1 MSVNVR
7 FKIGQKKGIT
17 ANYNVSNEE
26 PIKTIFRINAPSAAF
41 SSITGSPYD
50 NANLKDALDAKADKS
65 ELDADVEIINQTINE
80 NYNTLDSKIDDVQS
94 DLSGDISTLETAIQN
109 EAITRAEDDTLL
121 QGDINTLRNDLTS
134 EINNRATADNTLQG
148 NINNIQ
154 NTINGYG
161 NIVTHNVSE
170 FATAAQ
176 GLLAD
181 SALQPNDNISKL
193 TNDVGYITSASL
205 PTVNNG
211 TLTIQAN
218 STTVGTFTANQSGD
232 TIANITIPTDTAD
245 LTNGANF
252 VNTTDLATK
261 VSKSGDTMT
270 GDLEIN
276 KSIYLTSVAATA
288 ANSASKLYFGPKSSP
303 YNYMAANTSGV
314 FGIYNSSGKGIG
326 CYPTQNL
333 FPTNNIDLGRSNN
346 KWKDIYASGKL
357 YGASTNISITNL
369 ISGANK
375 GATAIQPNDNVSSLT
390 NDAGY
395 ITSASLPTV
404 NDATITIQKNGT
416 DVNSFTLNQASDDT
430 INITVPT
437 TAADVGALP
446 NTTTINDL
454 TTVEQQAA
462 LNSGATT
469 TNIGQIATNTGDIS
483 TINGKIPAQ
492 ASSSNQ
498 LADKNFVN
506 SSVQTATA
514 NFRGNWNDW
523 AAVPSVAS
531 DYPEDYAGNKTPT
544 VNDYLVVQ
552 DASDYTQDTL
562 EGTWRFKYTGDW
574 STDGK
579 SGWIP
584 EYQVNETPLTAA
596 QLAALN
602 SGITA
607 NDVTLIG
614 TALQPNDNISELTN
628 NAGYITGITSSDV
641 TAALGYT
648 PLQSSDISNMVTT
661 DTAQDISGRKTF
673 LGEKAIY
680 FKQNAAADKLGFTL
694 YNASSAELGAMEWRP
709 NTINGNAL
717 FNLNCSQSGSN
728 YVGFRYWS
736 GINIVAPRP
745 TTNGNY
751 FIPTHITNGSVTVT
765 ADNKGTVNIS
775 TLLPDVS
782 NFVTSSDLST
792 TLSNY
797 VLSSSLATVA
807 TTGAY
812 SDLTGTPTIPSK
824 TSDLTNDSGFITG
837 INSSDVTAALGYTPY
852 NSTNPDGFI
861 TSSALAPYA
870 LSSSL
875 ATVATSGDYDDLS
888 NKPTIPTVNDATIT
902 FTQGGTTK
910 GTITLNQSSDAT
922 IALDAG
928 GGGTTIPNPA
938 YGTSSTAAATAQKVV
953 SIPAI
958 TELNVGQVIM
968 IRPSTTSTVASSTIK
983 LNNFT
988 AYPMR
993 YNNAAI
999 STSTDSTVWGAN
1011 FISSFMFD
1019 GTYWQFIGHGIDSN
1033 TTYSAMSVSEGTTGT
1048 ATNSRT
1054 VRADY
1059 LKQIIQGT
1067 KLTSLSTADNSA
1079 VVATDSILTGI
1090 GKLQAQLNGT
1100 VQIDDTTASS
1110 STVYSSQK
1118 TQDLIDALV
1127 ARIMAL
1133 EANING
1139 GNA

>member
-80 NYNTLDSKIDDVQS
+80 NYNTLDGKIDSINGALS
-94 DLSGDISTLETAIQN
+94 DSITAIDSTIGGYGDI
-109 EAITRAEDDTLL
+109 
-121 QGDINTLRNDLTS
+121 
-134 EINNRATADNTLQG
+134 
-148 NINNIQ
+148 
-154 NTINGYG
+154 
-161 NIVTHNVSE
+161 VTYNASD
-170 FATAAQ
+170 FATYAQ
-176 GLLAD
+176 GQKAD
-181 SALQPNDNISKL
+181 SAIQPNDNISTL
-193 TNDVGYITSASL
+193 TNDT
-205 PTVNNG
+205 
-211 TLTIQAN
+211 
-218 STTVGTFTANQSGD
+218 
-232 TIANITIPTDTAD
+232 
-245 LTNGANF
+245 
-252 VNTTDLATK
+252 
-261 VSKSGDTMT
+261 
-270 GDLEIN
+270 
-276 KSIYLTSVAATA
+276 
-288 ANSASKLYFGPKSSP
+288 
-303 YNYMAANTSGV
+303 
-314 FGIYNSSGKGIG
+314 
-326 CYPTQNL
+326 
-333 FPTNNIDLGRSNN
+333 
-346 KWKDIYASGKL
+346 
-357 YGASTNISITNL
+357 
-369 ISGANK
+369 
-375 GATAIQPNDNVSSLT
+375 
-390 NDAGY
+390 GY

-404 NDATITIQKNGT
+404 NDATLTIQKNGT

-454 TTVEQQAA
+454 TTAEQQAA

-628 NAGYITGITSSDV
+628 NTGYITGITSSDV

-648 PLQSSDISNMVTT
+648 PYNSTNPDGYITASDLPTNYVTT

-694 YNASSAELGAMEWRP
+694 YNASSSELGAMEWRP

-751 FIPTHITNGSVTVT
+751 FIPTHITNGTLTVT
-765 ADNKGTVNIS
+765 SDNKGTVDIS

-782 NFVTSSDLST
+782 NYVTNSSLAT
-792 TLSNY
+792 TLADY
-797 VLSSSLATVA
+797 VLSSSLASVA
-807 TTGAY
+807 TSGSY
-812 SDLTGTPTIPSK
+812 NDLTDKPTIPTVPTNISAF
-824 TSDLTNDSGFITG
+824 TNDAGYITG

-875 ATVATSGDYDDLS
+875 ATVATSGDYDDLT

-928 GGGTTIPNPA
+928 GGGSITVDQV
-938 YGTSSTAAATAQKVV
+938 YDGTSANAQSGVAMAGELANYTKTANLPLTPYYATSTTAADVATKEV

-958 TELNVGQVIM
+958 TSLQTGQIICVKPTI
-968 IRPSTTSTVASSTIK
+968 TSTVATSKIK

-988 AYPMR
+988 AYNMR
-993 YNNAAI
+993 YNGANI
-999 STSTDSTVWGAN
+999 TTSTDSVVWN
-1011 FISSFMFD
+1011 ENWVSWFVFD
-1019 GTYWQFIGHGIDSN
+1019 GTYWQFAGHGYDNNTN

-1067 KLTSLSTADNSA
+1067 KLTGLSTADNSA
-1079 VVATDSILTGI
+1079 VVATDNILTGI

-1118 TQDLIDALV
+1118 TQDLIDALT